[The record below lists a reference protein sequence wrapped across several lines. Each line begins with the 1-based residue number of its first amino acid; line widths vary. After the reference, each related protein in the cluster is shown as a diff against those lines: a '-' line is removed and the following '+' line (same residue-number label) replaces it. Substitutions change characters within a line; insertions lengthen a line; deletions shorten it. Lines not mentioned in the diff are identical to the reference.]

1 MALKDPEPEPIPSGG
16 AAGGTAFPHD
26 WDDDVN
32 VLMKDP
38 TQGEPISFWW
48 HGRGVLSLRRYL
60 DQQHRRRAGPVFM
73 ADWAMV

>member
-38 TQGEPISFWW
+38 TQGEPIPS
-48 HGRGVLSLRRYL
+48 GNAAGGCYL
-60 DQQHRRRAGPVFM
+60 WEDT
-73 ADWAMV
+73 